1 MNKLALPLLLAYLA
15 CVTAHAADTEGKAP
29 SQVALNSPGGLLVRL
44 TFAKG
49 LQQAG
54 LEATAATAASYSRNT
69 PLSLAIA
76 AAAKKDFIETGIEA
90 SRRAL
95 IECQQETSTLLVMP
109 SLRSDSQ
116 QAHCYRF

>member
-1 MNKLALPLLLAYLA
+1 MRKLALLIGCLAS
-15 CVTAHAADTEGKAP
+15 VTAHAADAEGKP
-29 SQVALNSPGGLLVRL
+29 RNETVLSSSGGQLARL
-44 TFAKG
+44 TLGKNLREFG
-49 LQQAG
+49 F
-54 LEATAATAASYSRNT
+54 EAIRDNTSPSSRSSQ
-69 PLSLAIA
+69 LAVAIA
-76 AAAKKDFIETGIEA
+76 GAAKKDFIEAGIEA

>member
-1 MNKLALPLLLAYLA
+1 MNKLALLLACLV
-15 CVTAHAADTEGKAP
+15 CVTTHAADSEGKTP
-29 SQVALNSPGGLLVRL
+29 SRVALNSPGGLLVRL

-54 LEATAATAASYSRNT
+54 LEAAPTTATSYSRNT

-76 AAAKKDFIETGIEA
+76 GAAKKDFIETGIEA